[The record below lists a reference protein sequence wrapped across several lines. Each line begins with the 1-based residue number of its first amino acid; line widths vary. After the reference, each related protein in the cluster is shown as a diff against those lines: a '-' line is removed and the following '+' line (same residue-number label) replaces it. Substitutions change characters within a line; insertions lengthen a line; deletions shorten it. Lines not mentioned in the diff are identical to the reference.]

1 MKESKMS
8 NKYGRQIL
16 RAHTLHAK
24 EIVLDGQCVTRESL
38 LRAPEPAPA
47 AQVVPEPARELLVRP
62 ESVSQEAFERERAA
76 RDEQCAELFAA
87 LQEAQKH
94 VKQLADQRVTIV
106 RKARKVNGR
115 HLVAGQR
122 VNATELRSSGGDKNE
137 LVMMRECSVAEALQQ
152 FAAEL
157 DRLHFGGKTEPPQE

>member
-8 NKYGRQIL
+8 NKYGRQNL
-16 RAHTLHAK
+16 RAHTVHAQ
-24 EIVLDGQCVTRESL
+24 ELYLDGQRITRESV
-38 LRAPEPAPA
+38 LRAPVVPEGVQNVPAPA
-47 AQVVPEPARELLVRP
+47 PELLVRP
-62 ESVSQEAFERERAA
+62 ESVSAEAFERERAA
-76 RDEQCAELFAA
+76 RDQQCAELFAA

-137 LVMMRECSVAEALQQ
+137 LVMMRECSVAEALQM

-157 DRLHFGGKTEPPQE
+157 DRLHCGGKGETQE